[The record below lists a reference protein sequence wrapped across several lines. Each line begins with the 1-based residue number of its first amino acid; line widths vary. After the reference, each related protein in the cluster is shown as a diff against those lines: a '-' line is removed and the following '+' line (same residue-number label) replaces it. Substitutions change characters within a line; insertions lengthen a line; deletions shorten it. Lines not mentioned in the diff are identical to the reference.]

1 MKLRCFFANLT
12 FTVKRPLPD
21 KYPIEPKTIGEHIRK
36 RRMDL
41 GMTQKALSK
50 QFGVTEDTITYWEL
64 GRSKP
69 QKKFYPRIIKFL
81 DYMSN
86 VFEG

>member
-1 MKLRCFFANLT
+1 MLLRCLVVSLT
-12 FTVKRPLPD
+12 FAQKRPLPD

-41 GMTQKALSK
+41 KMTQKELSK
-50 QFGVTEDTITYWEL
+50 QFGVSEDTITYWEV

-69 QKKFYPRIIKFL
+69 QKKFYSRIISFL
-81 DYMSN
+81 KYTP
-86 VFEG
+86 VV